1 MARRRGLVGDGDPDA
16 DETDAGLSYSSPR
29 PRAGGAAPEASRGW
43 SERNKECGLVS
54 MDEARVFN
62 SGKKKNRPIK
72 SKYREYW
79 DFLFLFLFFYFLC
92 LLFKFIF

>member
-54 MDEARVFN
+54 MDEAVAKLYFA
-62 SGKKKNRPIK
+62 
-72 SKYREYW
+72 
-79 DFLFLFLFFYFLC
+79 DFLRSCADTLYHFGC
-92 LLFKFIF
+92 LSSSLSSS